1 MRAFGPSAHAL
12 FVTVGHSRPG
22 RGGNGM
28 RRQTSGCR
36 RQPVFGPRAGARAD
50 VTAPGS
56 GVQARRLAGLLR
68 PTQEQ
73 HKSGSRRHPTRG

>member
-1 MRAFGPSAHAL
+1 MGAFGPSAHAL
-12 FVTVGHSRPG
+12 SVTVGHSQPG
-22 RGGNGM
+22 RGGKWDGRQGSGY
-28 RRQTSGCR
+28 RR
-36 RQPVFGPRAGARAD
+36 PPDIGPRAGARAD

>member
-22 RGGNGM
+22 RGGNGWPVDQRVPTAAGLRAAS
-28 RRQTSGCR
+28 RRACR
-36 RQPVFGPRAGARAD
+36 CDSA
-50 VTAPGS
+50 GS